1 MGQILIQTSDEVLF
15 WMAVSQGERGKMTAK
30 MLEAGEEQG
39 DFWGEWGRPRGPVCS
54 YSFYRV
60 DATDGWV
67 VPLKS
72 KEVKNSLLES
82 REERKEEG
90 GRYHRIRTKS

>member
-1 MGQILIQTSDEVLF
+1 
-15 WMAVSQGERGKMTAK
+15 
-30 MLEAGEEQG
+30 
-39 DFWGEWGRPRGPVCS
+39 VCS